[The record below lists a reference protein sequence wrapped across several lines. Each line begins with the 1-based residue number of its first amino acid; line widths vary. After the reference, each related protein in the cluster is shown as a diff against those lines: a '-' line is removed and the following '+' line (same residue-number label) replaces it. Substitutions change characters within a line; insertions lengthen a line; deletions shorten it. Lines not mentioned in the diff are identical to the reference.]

1 MIRLA
6 SASCL
11 LALMLAASAAGAT
24 PVLRY
29 TWGDAS
35 GVVVNQNW
43 SGPHTYTQ
51 TLSATGLTGQVSR
64 VELFLWTNL
73 ATPAAWRMTIMG
85 PAPATDCMGY
95 SAFFA
100 SPDAAGAQSVPG
112 VTVSAEGWGSYV
124 TTPIRPWMSVVVAID
139 PPLAADPG
147 VRYGLATLTYDHTNS
162 ALGPT
167 GPCAHAET
175 PFCFVVIYAGVLA
188 DDTWQVPTLEAG
200 TLSWQNEG
208 GATDCWMVVPAR
220 PTTWGRLKAIYR

>member
-1 MIRLA
+1 MNHLA
-6 SASCL
+6 TPSFV
-11 LALMLAASAAGAT
+11 LALLLTASTVGAE

-35 GVVVNQNW
+35 GLVVNQSW

-64 VELFLWTNL
+64 VELRLWTNVV
-73 ATPAAWRMTIMG
+73 TPPAWWMTVNG
-85 PAPATDCMGY
+85 VAPASDCAGHP
-95 SAFFA
+95 AFLA
-100 SPDAAGAQSVPG
+100 SPDAAGAQTIPG
-112 VTVSAEGWGSYV
+112 ATVSAEGWYRYV
-124 TTPIRPWMSVVVAID
+124 TSIRPWMYVTVAID

-167 GPCAHAET
+167 GPCADADK
-175 PFCFVVIYAGVLA
+175 PYCFVVIYADVLV
-188 DDTWQVPTLEAG
+188 DGTWQTPTLEAG
-200 TLSWQNEG
+200 TLSWQNESG
-208 GATDCWMVVPAR
+208 ETDCWMVVPAR